1 MAVLHPRSDHPDFR
15 GTCAELADRVP
26 GLLVRPEATGAIR
39 SPYASGAL
47 SGAAGVRVEVLR
59 SVLWHGN
66 GVVVRV
72 AGGLYGAWAK
82 PLVPDPD
89 RQEGG
94 LIFVPDHREP
104 PAGGMLDGLPVAQA
118 ALHDL
123 WEATKWVADDATTS
137 DGLVIMVRP
146 DGVVGHLHGPA
157 VTVEALEVLVRHLPD
172 VALAAKTH
180 DPDWRETV
188 HPPRDRFLWP
198 AAVIAAGI
206 VALVLLYLAY
216 RGVR

>member
-1 MAVLHPRSDHPDFR
+1 MAVLHPRSDLPEFR
-15 GTCAELADRVP
+15 GTCAELAERVP
-26 GLLVRPEATGAIR
+26 GLVVHRQATGAIR
-39 SPYASGAL
+39 SPYVSGTL
-47 SGAAGVRVEVLR
+47 TEAAGVPVEVLR

-104 PAGGMLDGLPVAQA
+104 PAGGMLDELPVPQA

-123 WEATKWVADDATTS
+123 WVATKWVADDGTRS
-137 DGLVIMVRP
+137 EGLVIMVRP

-157 VTVEALEVLVRHLPD
+157 VSVDALETLVRHLPD

-180 DPDWRETV
+180 DPDWRVTV
-188 HPPRDRFLWP
+188 HPARDRFLWP
-198 AAVIAAGI
+198 GAVVAAGI